1 MQMMK
6 VFVLMTG
13 LTVLLVVAGD
23 YLGGPDMALWFLG
36 IAIVMN
42 VSAYWF

>member
-23 YLGGPDMALWFLG
+23 YLGGPDMALWYSWHSNRHECERVL
-36 IAIVMN
+36 V
-42 VSAYWF
+42 

>member
-13 LTVLLVVAGD
+13 LTVLLVLAGN
-23 YLGGPDMALWFLG
+23 YLGGPDLSL
-36 IAIVMN
+36 IHI
-42 VSAYWF
+42 